1 MRWPWHH
8 RPETRASHT
17 DSPETRASYT
27 DSIVSALIADATGTA
42 TKTATATA
50 ALESC
55 AALYAAA
62 FSRARIEPA
71 VPALTPAVLA
81 LIARDLIRRGE
92 SVHLIEVD
100 GGLNLRPVGSWD
112 VRGDH
117 RPETWMIRCDL
128 FGPSGN
134 VTRFVSH
141 SSVVHC
147 RYSIDPAR
155 PWLGVG
161 PLQWANST
169 ASLAGRLEA
178 GLASEAGASPA
189 QLLPVPQ
196 DGGDGGDNDPLASL
210 KTDIAAAKGRVVM
223 VETTQGNFG
232 QGQTGAPKGD
242 WEQIRLG
249 PDWPEVLRSTRADV
263 FEHVVSACG
272 VPPVLLDK
280 SAEGTSQREGLRRF
294 SHLGLE
300 PLGELVAGEL
310 RDKLDMPNLTLDFSP
325 LMASDL
331 AGRGLF
337 LKQLVDSGVGLDGA
351 LVLAGLADDG

>member
-1 MRWPWHH
+1 MRWPWQS
-8 RPETRASHT
+8 RL
-17 DSPETRASYT
+17 ETRASYT
-27 DSIVSALIADATGTA
+27 DSIVAALISDATGTA

-62 FSRARIEPA
+62 FARARIEPA

-92 SVHLIEVD
+92 SVHLIDVA

-141 SSVVHC
+141 SAVVHC

-161 PLQWANST
+161 PLQWAGAT
-169 ASLAGRLEA
+169 ASLAGRIEG

-196 DGGDGGDNDPLASL
+196 DGGDGGGDDPLASL
-210 KTDIAAAKGRVVM
+210 KGDVAAAKGRVVL
-223 VETTQGNFG
+223 VETTQGGFG
-232 QGQTGAPKGD
+232 TGQAAAPRHDWQQQRIGA
-242 WEQIRLG
+242 
-249 PDWPEVLRSTRADV
+249 DWPDVLRATREDV
-263 FEHVVSACG
+263 FQHVATACN

-280 SAEGTSQREGLRRF
+280 GAEGTSQREGLRRF
-294 SHLGLE
+294 AHLGLE
-300 PLGELVAGEL
+300 PLGEIVAGEL
-310 RDKLDMPNLTLDFSP
+310 RDKLDMPGLALDFKS

-331 AGRGLF
+331 AGKARAIKG
-337 LKQLVDSGVGLDGA
+337 LVDAGVGLEQA
-351 LVLAGLADDG
+351 IMIAGLE